1 VNAET
6 KAPVSILRCTV
17 PSTVVRRGETL
28 HAVIEV
34 ANNTKEPQSVFAW
47 FDVLSLEGKPLT
59 PYPFFKP
66 VALRLQGEETA
77 RQNAYVLVPYSAAPG
92 KYLLCLALGSAPGA
106 RSDERSFEI
115 SVDLQRTR
123 ERNRCNLCGEPV
135 EEDDLVWQDASIRLA
150 ECPVCGLVFDFDLED
165 EHSLSYQLAQVCR
178 DGLTFAKNSPTLI
191 EDYDRRNEIVLAAE
205 IERIKDTIPPTGK
218 RLLDFGCGTGDLL
231 VQARRAG
238 FEVVGVETS
247 EDAAEFAK
255 RVSELAVFSSV
266 EALRGGQKGPFLDV
280 IVARHTL
287 EHVPNPMKT
296 LREFRGLLRPEG
308 LLVIIVPHFNFFAR
322 RVLPNAMPRFS
333 YGLIHKGHQYYFT
346 QKTLSRYLK
355 EAGFCD
361 TRFRYSLLG
370 GFLSR
375 WAGRPAASGSTL
387 REGVFRA
394 ASKTLSGLMHLA
406 RVNPVLT
413 VYAR

>member
-1 VNAET
+1 MNLEA
-6 KAPVSILRCTV
+6 KAPVSILRCDV
-17 PSTVVRRGETL
+17 SSPLVRRGETL

-34 ANNTKEPQSVFAW
+34 RNNTSQPQSVLVW

-66 VALRLQGEETA
+66 VALPLQGEETA
-77 RQNAYVLVPYSAAPG
+77 RHDAYVLVPHSAAPG
-92 KYLLCLALGSAPGA
+92 KYLLCLALGPAPGV

-115 SVDLQRTR
+115 SVDLQRKR
-123 ERNRCNLCGEPV
+123 ERNRCNLCDGV
-135 EEDDLVWQDASIRLA
+135 VREEDLIWQEASIRLA
-150 ECPVCGLVFDFDLED
+150 ECPTCRLVFDFDMED
-165 EHSLSYQLAQVCR
+165 AHSLTYQLAQVCTE
-178 DGLTFAKNSPTLI
+178 GLTFEKNSPTLI

-205 IERIKDTIPPTGK
+205 IERIRATMPPPGK

-231 VQARRAG
+231 LEARRSG

-247 EDAAEFAK
+247 EEATDFVK
-255 RVSELAVFSSV
+255 RARELPVFSSM
-266 EALRGGQKGPFLDV
+266 EELRGREPSPFFDV

-296 LREFRGLLRPEG
+296 LREFRELLRPQG
-308 LLVIIVPHFNFFAR
+308 LLVIIVPHFNFFTR

-346 QKTLSRYLK
+346 KATLARFLK
-355 EAGFCD
+355 EGGFHEMH
-361 TRFRYSLLG
+361 FLYSILG

-375 WAGRPAASGSTL
+375 WAGKPAPSGSSR
-387 REGVFRA
+387 RERVFA
-394 ASKTLSGLMHLA
+394 ATSKSLSRLMHLC